1 MEFNKL
7 WLWEIHLGLESS
19 PEYAWLF
26 VSLLLSSF
34 SSDSS
39 SKVFLLLHPRPALP
53 IRFFI
58 CFEKNTVTWSFFF
71 PIFVKFSF
79 FYKNFCL
86 WIRLN
91 QLIEYKYQILVL
103 WYFVH
108 FLGHHSS
115 KFFNY
120 LNYRCFLLYIAWISL
135 LHCKKN
141 ICNIKLK
148 MKNKD

>member
-1 MEFNKL
+1 MALRNSLRFRKL
-7 WLWEIHLGLESS
+7 TWICLVICSS
-19 PEYAWLF
+19 PFKFIFFRFILKSFLASSPPPRASYKIFHLF
-26 VSLLLSSF
+26 WKKH
-34 SSDSS
+34 SD
-39 SKVFLLLHPRPALP
+39 LEL
-53 IRFFI
+53 
-58 CFEKNTVTWSFFF
+58 FF